1 MIPALITHGRIL
13 FLQTKKCCLVFYF
26 IFLDR
31 KNNMIEHVV
40 EKMKEA
46 DLVLVGLGE
55 ELDLLKTIKKSEK
68 YNEITKRVKKDWV
81 LPFVEKLM
89 LEDTEKEK
97 IEIYKILAE
106 ILEKKNY
113 FVISVCQDGI
123 IRQAGFRQERIVEPC
138 GSYHKLQ
145 CSEKCSM
152 ELYDVPK
159 EIPEQIRAFMN
170 GEKTEA
176 ELKQPICPVCGKTL
190 VFNNSNAENYL
201 EEGYLDQWMIYK
213 KWLQGTVNKN
223 LCILEI
229 GVGMKYPTVIRWP
242 FERVAFFNQKAE
254 LFRVHSWL
262 YQITEEI
269 KEKGYGIC
277 QNPEEFIRE
286 LSKNF

>member
-1 MIPALITHGRIL
+1 MAFNL
-13 FLQTKKCCLVFYF
+13 YF
-26 IFLDR
+26 R
-31 KNNMIEHVV
+31 QENNMIERVI
-40 EKMKEA
+40 EKIKDA

-55 ELDLLKTIKKSEK
+55 ELNLLKDVKKSEK
-68 YNEITKRVKKDWV
+68 YNEITKRVKREWV
-81 LPFVEKLM
+81 LPFVEMLM
-89 LEDTEKEK
+89 LEDAKKEK
-97 IEIYKILAE
+97 IEIYKMLAR

-113 FVISVCQDGI
+113 FVVSLCQDGI
-123 IRQAGFRQERIVEPC
+123 IGQAGFHKERIVEPC

-159 EIPEQIRAFMN
+159 EIPAQLRAFME
-170 GEKTEA
+170 GEKTEDQ
-176 ELKQPICPVCGKTL
+176 LIQPICPVCGKPL
-190 VFNNSNAENYL
+190 VFNNSNAVNYL

-213 KWLQGTVNKN
+213 KWLQGTVNKK

-242 FERVAFFNQKAE
+242 FEKVAFFNQKAE

-269 KEKGYGIC
+269 SDKGYGIC
-277 QNPEEFIRE
+277 QRPEEFIRE